1 MGLTKTI
8 AISGKPGLFSIINQ
22 SKGGF
27 LVQSLVDQKKFPVTQ
42 SQNIS
47 VLNDIAIYTYDE
59 DMPLQE
65 VFVAIYEKT
74 AGKEALS
81 HKDSSKNLTAFFLEV
96 IPNYDDERVYV
107 SNIKKVIQW
116 FNLLIK
122 IGMDFSKIEKTS
134 EKNTEEV

>member
-1 MGLTKTI
+1 MEFSKII
-8 AISGKPGLFSIINQ
+8 AVSGKPGLFQVVSQ
-22 SKGGF
+22 SKNA
-27 LVQSLVDQKKFPVTQ
+27 VIAESLIEKKRIAITTTQ
-42 SQNIS
+42 NVSLLENIS
-47 VLNDIAIYTYDE
+47 IYTYDE
-59 DMPLQE
+59 DMPLLE
-65 VFVAIYEKT
+65 VFVAMHEKT

-81 HKDSSKNLTAFFLEV
+81 HKENSKNLTAFFLEV

-122 IGMDFSKIEKTS
+122 IGMDFSKIEKTT

>member
-22 SKGGF
+22 SKGGI

-59 DMPLQE
+59 EKPLRE
-65 VFVAIYEKT
+65 VFLTMHAKEE
-74 AGKEALS
+74 GKLALS
-81 HKDSSKNLTAFFLEV
+81 HKESNNKLVAYFSEILPDF
-96 IPNYDDERVYV
+96 DQERVYP
-107 SNIKKVIQW
+107 SNIKKVVQW
-116 FNLLIK
+116 YNILVTAEF
-122 IGMDFSKIEKTS
+122 DFSSLNKK
-134 EKNTEEV
+134 EEETAE